1 MKTFSI
7 TNIGR
12 RREMNQDYMFT
23 SETAVGKLPNLFI
36 VADGMGGHKAGEYA
50 SKFAVET
57 LVDTV
62 RESEIGEPVAV
73 VKAALKKA
81 NRLLKSEA
89 QKDISKNG
97 MGTTVVAATII
108 ERVLYAANVGDS
120 RLYVINRE
128 KIEQITRDHS
138 LVEEMVRLGEMDKA
152 QAKDHPDKNI
162 ITRAI
167 GVTSDLTIDFFEME
181 IKPGDIILMCSDG
194 LTNMIDDE
202 DIRKIV
208 LSQRDIVEIAEKLV
222 NTANENGGKDNIT
235 VVLIDPFSED
245 MIEV

>member
-73 VKAALKKA
+73 VKTALKKA

-108 ERVLYAANVGDS
+108 KNVLYAANVGDS